1 MRAIWKYFKDFHQ
14 EVKHP
19 PGLYISIIIF
29 ITILTA
35 LNYSILD
42 IRFEKWMDNLKPD
55 ALPYLAHFILF
66 SFIYFFIVYLCYSYK
81 TIPNLFRNSAFMLK
95 SSLMLLILTID
106 VSFHFHRV
114 IVAEYFMYENRLF
127 LYKVTAQVTSILV
140 VLIPLVFYYKKYE
153 QSNDNFYGLKTS
165 ARKIGQYFPLIIL
178 MIPLI
183 AAASFDESF
192 RNFYPRFSPSAH
204 FLDWPVELRAVVF
217 EIFYAWDF
225 LTTEFLFRGFMVL
238 AFTAFLGPRAILP
251 MVGLYVALHYGKP
264 LGETIGSFFGGYI
277 LGVLAYQSKNI
288 WGGIIAH
295 MGVALLMELAAW
307 LQKVFNP

>member
-19 PGLYISIIIF
+19 PGLYISIALFIAII
-29 ITILTA
+29 TT
-35 LNYSILD
+35 LNYSLLN
-42 IRFEKWMDNLKPD
+42 IRFEKWIDNLKPD
-55 ALPYLAHFILF
+55 ALPYLAHFVLF
-66 SFIYFFIVYLCYSYK
+66 SFIYFFIVFLCYRYK
-81 TIPNLFRNSAFMLK
+81 TIPNLFRNRAFMLK
-95 SSLMLLILTID
+95 SFFMLLILSID
-106 VSFHFHRV
+106 VSFHFHKV
-114 IVAEYFMYENRLF
+114 LVQEFFKYQDRLF
-127 LYKVTAQVTSILV
+127 LYKVTAQVTSIIV
-140 VLIPLVFYYKKYE
+140 VLIPLLIYYKKYE
-153 QSNDNFYGLKTS
+153 ESNDNFYGLKAS
-165 ARKIGQYFPLIIL
+165 AKKIGQYVPLILL

-183 AAASFDESF
+183 AAASFEESF
-192 RNFYPRFSPSAH
+192 RNFYPRFLPSAQ
-204 FLDWPVELRAVVF
+204 FMDWSVEVRAVVF

-277 LGVLAYQSKNI
+277 LGVLAYQSRNI
-288 WGGIIAH
+288 WGGILAH

-307 LQKVFNP
+307 LQKTLNP